1 MLRIQNK
8 KNTDIPAFSA
18 FVVERFEERA
28 TALYKKILQFLLK
41 NFIRLEKKCFYEKYT
56 INNLKI

>member
-28 TALYKKILQFLLK
+28 TVLYKIILKFCQKILYGQNK
-41 NFIRLEKKCFYEKYT
+41 NVTTKTTQIP
-56 INNLKI
+56 I

>member
-28 TALYKKILQFLLK
+28 TVLYKVIILKFLSK
-41 NFIRLEKKCFYEKYT
+41 NFIRLE
-56 INNLKI
+56 

>member
-28 TALYKKILQFLLK
+28 TVLYKIILKFLSK
-41 NFIRLEKKCFYEKYT
+41 NFIRLE
-56 INNLKI
+56 

>member
-8 KNTDIPAFSA
+8 KTTDIIPAFSA

-28 TALYKKILQFLLK
+28 TALYKKIL
-41 NFIRLEKKCFYEKYT
+41 
-56 INNLKI
+56 

>member
-8 KNTDIPAFSA
+8 KKNTDIIPAFSA

-28 TALYKKILQFLLK
+28 TALYNIILRICQNILYGQNK
-41 NFIRLEKKCFYEKYT
+41 NVTTKTTQIP
-56 INNLKI
+56 I

>member
-8 KNTDIPAFSA
+8 KNIDIPAFSA

-28 TALYKKILQFLLK
+28 TVLYKIILKFLSK
-41 NFIRLEKKCFYEKYT
+41 NFIRLE
-56 INNLKI
+56 